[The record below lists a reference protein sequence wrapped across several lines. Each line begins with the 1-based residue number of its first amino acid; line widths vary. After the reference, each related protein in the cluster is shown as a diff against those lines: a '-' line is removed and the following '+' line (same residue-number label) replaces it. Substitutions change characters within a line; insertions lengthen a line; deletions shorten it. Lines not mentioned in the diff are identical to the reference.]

1 MQSYNSC
8 LCPFCVHLIQT
19 VTQTSAHKTSS
30 VHVKVSPLSLHPD
43 LAIFLPHL
51 HCASQVQVV
60 EICNSLLFPKD
71 GPFCAGLILQ
81 SSTPVQKSFGLFPF
95 AVKVAFKSQVQC
107 SSELLPC
114 IFFLITD
121 AFSDRQARGNGPK

>member
-43 LAIFLPHL
+43 LAISYRICIVPVKFKFQDPQILNL
-51 HCASQVQVV
+51 ENRHCTILKNQFQFFKA
-60 EICNSLLFPKD
+60 IKLLK
-71 GPFCAGLILQ
+71 
-81 SSTPVQKSFGLFPF
+81 SSK
-95 AVKVAFKSQVQC
+95 K
-107 SSELLPC
+107 
-114 IFFLITD
+114 
-121 AFSDRQARGNGPK
+121 